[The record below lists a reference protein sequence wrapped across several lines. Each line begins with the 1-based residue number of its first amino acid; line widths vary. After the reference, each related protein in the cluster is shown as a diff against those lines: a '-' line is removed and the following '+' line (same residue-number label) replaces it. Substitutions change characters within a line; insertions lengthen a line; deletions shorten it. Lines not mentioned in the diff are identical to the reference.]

1 MTNQPPLD
9 PKLAHAP
16 EDMTPEDLEPQEGQ
30 EERPEAGLPKDKPK
44 EPNPWLRDGAD
55 SADAA
60 DIEDPST
67 QL

>member
-1 MTNQPPLD
+1 MTNQRPLD

-16 EDMTPEDLEPQEGQ
+16 QDLRPEDVASPEGQ
-30 EERPEAGLPKDKPK
+30 EERPEAGMPKQKAQ

-55 SADAA
+55 APDAA